1 MAESAKSDITGLL
14 NRMAG
19 GDKEAEARVIA
30 ILHPELKRLAR
41 ACMRSERRDHTIQ
54 PTELVAEAYMRIVAG
69 QDHSWENRVHFFA
82 VAARIMRHFL
92 VDYARA
98 RLADK
103 RGGGAKK
110 IPLVPELVADDFSF
124 AEIVELD
131 RAIDKYA
138 KIDERGARVVELRF
152 FAGMGVEE
160 TARVLEVAERTV
172 KRDWQTARVWL
183 FNELKTGP

>member
-1 MAESAKSDITGLL
+1 
-14 NRMAG
+14 
-19 GDKEAEARVIA
+19 
-30 ILHPELKRLAR
+30 
-41 ACMRSERRDHTIQ
+41 
-54 PTELVAEAYMRIVAG
+54 MRIVAG
-69 QDHSWENRVHFFA
+69 QDQSWQNRVHFFA

-92 VDYARA
+92 VDYAKA

-110 IPLVPELVADDFSF
+110 ISLEPELIADNVSF
-124 AEIVELD
+124 LEIVELD

-138 KIDERGARVVELRF
+138 KIDARGARVVELRF

-160 TARVLEVAERTV
+160 TANVLGVAERTV

-183 FNELKTGP
+183 FNELKASP

>member
-1 MAESAKSDITGLL
+1 MGESTKSDITGLL

-30 ILHPELKRLAR
+30 VLHPELKRLAR

-54 PTELVAEAYMRIVAG
+54 PTGLVAEAYMRIVAG
-69 QDHSWENRVHFFA
+69 QDHSWQNRVHFFA

-92 VDYARA
+92 VDYAKA
-98 RLADK
+98 RLANK
-103 RGGGAKK
+103 RGGGVKK
-110 IPLVPELVADDFSF
+110 LSLDPELIPDNFSF
-124 AEIVELD
+124 LEIVELD
-131 RAIDKYA
+131 RAIDDYA

-160 TARVLEVAERTV
+160 TANVLGVAERTV

-183 FNELKTGP
+183 FNELKPAP